1 MIDMEKTK
9 RFIIRREMIGFFK
22 SILESYEDVGILSVV
37 DGDTGLVEIIYP
49 VFFEEDIMGIMKD
62 MANYGIDYREVD

>member
-1 MIDMEKTK
+1 MEKTK

>member
-1 MIDMEKTK
+1 MEKTK
-9 RFIIRREMIGFFK
+9 RFIVRREMIGFLK
-22 SILESYEDVGILSVV
+22 SILESYEDVGILSVL

-62 MANYGIDYREVD
+62 MANNGIDYREVD